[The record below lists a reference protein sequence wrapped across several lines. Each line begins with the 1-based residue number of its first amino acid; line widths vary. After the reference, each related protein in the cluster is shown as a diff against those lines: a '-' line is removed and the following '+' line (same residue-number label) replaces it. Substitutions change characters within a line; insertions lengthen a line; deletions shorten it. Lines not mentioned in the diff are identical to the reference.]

1 MILLATAGPALMAA
15 GFVGTWNTNV
25 TAGLSILDEGAA
37 SLLAGNISLAG
48 KPLSVEAALA
58 CTHPED
64 RMWVFDRI
72 RRVRQTGGA
81 FSAEFRVLTA
91 SGNVRWV
98 LNRGTLVPDHTG
110 MMQGSGAYIDTTD
123 THTRSF
129 IPAASLPQIKDDP
142 LIIAADRCIEAHTA
156 IKRSDRP
163 DLRYLTEALLS
174 GIGRALAQRR
184 GD

>member
-1 MILLATAGPALMAA
+1 MMLRVTTDTALIAA

-25 TAGLSILDEGAA
+25 VAGRSILDEGAA

-48 KPLSVEAALA
+48 KPLPLEAALA

-64 RMWVFDRI
+64 RTWVFERI
-72 RRVRQTGGA
+72 RQVRQTGGP
-81 FSAEFRVLTA
+81 FSAEFRVITA
-91 SGNVRWV
+91 TGDIRWV
-98 LNRGTLVPDHTG
+98 LNRGTLVHDHTG

-123 THTRSF
+123 THAGAF

-142 LIIAADRCIEAHTA
+142 LITAADRCIEAHAA
-156 IKRSDRP
+156 IQRSDRP

>member
-1 MILLATAGPALMAA
+1 MILSDTAGPALIAA

-25 TAGLSILDEGAA
+25 AAGLSILDEGAA
-37 SLLAGNISLAG
+37 SLLAGNVSLAG
-48 KPLSVEAALA
+48 KPLPVEAALA

-64 RMWVFDRI
+64 RMWVFERI
-72 RRVRQTGGA
+72 RRVRQTGGS

-91 SGNVRWV
+91 TGDVRWV
-98 LNRGTLVPDHTG
+98 LNRGTLVPDHAG
-110 MMQGSGAYIDTTD
+110 KMQGSGAYIETTD
-123 THTRSF
+123 THARSF

-142 LIIAADRCIEAHTA
+142 LITAADRCIEAHAA
-156 IKRSDRP
+156 IQRSDRS